1 MEPHI
6 DITKLK
12 RNSQLLIE
20 TIETVYEITITGP
33 KSCSVSIHGGIRF
46 ILPTKARFQGSIP
59 IEWLPMPQAGQMS
72 YPAHY
77 TAPKSPD
84 EPVPIE
90 EKLIPNLIKRNHSL
104 QFFYRDNKGE
114 HQLVTSPVMSGKIIS
129 PDKSWKYDAIEREEQ
144 TDEDSNKA

>member
-59 IEWLPMPQAGQMS
+59 IKWLPTQHADSKRS
-72 YPAHY
+72 Y
-77 TAPKSPD
+77 
-84 EPVPIE
+84 EPVTFE
-90 EKLIPNLIKRNHSL
+90 EELIPDLIKRNHSL
-104 QFFYRDNKGE
+104 QFFYKDDKGE